1 MVKIERNHL
10 RPAIAMI
17 ELIFA
22 IVIMGIVLM
31 SAPMLISTA
40 TQSTYVGIQQEGI
53 NEAAS
58 KVNMILSYVWDEQNT
73 DDNITPPI
81 LHVSSGNSA
90 FSPSVSKDNRTRI
103 GIPLESSRTFIPSLN
118 ASLTLVADS
127 GESTSL
133 DYDDIDDFNGEALTT
148 LTSIESATTD
158 YVEKT
163 TVRIE
168 TTVSYGDDS
177 YTDGNTYSYVPFQ
190 SGSASSNVKNIEVK
204 LTSTDTANADVLE
217 KTIILKAFSCNIG
230 GISYAEK
237 WF

>member
-1 MVKIERNHL
+1 MTTFNL

-31 SAPMLISTA
+31 SAPMLISTSS
-40 TQSTYVGIQQEGI
+40 QSTYVGMQQEGI

-58 KVNMILSYVWDEQNT
+58 KVNMILSYAWDENNT
-73 DDNITPPI
+73 ADSITPP
-81 LHVSSGNSA
+81 LLFVNGNSA
-90 FSPSVSKDNRTRI
+90 FNPDPTSPKDNRTRV
-103 GIPLESSRTFIPSLN
+103 GIPIKSSRVFHADLN
-118 ASLTLVADS
+118 ASAIGLDGT
-127 GESTSL
+127 ESA
-133 DYDDIDDFNGEALTT
+133 DDIDDFNGESLSS
-148 LTSIESATTD
+148 LVSIESASTD
-158 YVEKT
+158 YIEST
-163 TVRIE
+163 TVEI
-168 TTVSYGDDS
+168 TTSVSYGSDS
-177 YTDGNTYSYVPFQ
+177 FTDGSSYSYVPFAL
-190 SGSASSNVKNIEVK
+190 SATAMSNVKNIQVT